1 MVNRLRRVDDENTMR
16 VFRNIECFIIID
28 MHGIRDRDR
37 KLFKRTLRFSL
48 YILYGR
54 TNDHHNTSSKYLFF
68 LLGQNLLDSEN
79 NLENLYQR
87 RQRDYCFMRHGAMYV
102 RVLYNHFRTKK
113 EAISCMTRFINAVD
127 LISRSEL

>member
-1 MVNRLRRVDDENTMR
+1 MVNRLQRVDDENTMR
-16 VFRNIECFIIID
+16 VIRNIECFIVID

-37 KLFKRTLRFSL
+37 ELFKRTLRFAL

-54 TNDHHNTSSKYLFF
+54 TNDHHNTNSKYLFF
-68 LLGQNLLDSEN
+68 LLGQNLSDSEN

-87 RQRDYCFMRHGAMYV
+87 SQRDYCFMRHGAMYV
-102 RVLYNHFRTKK
+102 KVLYSHFRTKK